1 MSLNQSGIGPIA
13 GPARG
18 GAQHR
23 SSAGSL
29 FAIALLARK
38 FSSVV
43 RPSILMPVGLPA
55 IGAARR
61 NDVQKSI
68 NPAPGSSLATIG
80 LTIPA
85 VAIAAYELDKQL
97 VGLSPREW
105 CYRR

>member
-1 MSLNQSGIGPIA
+1 MTLNQSGIGPIA

-29 FAIALLARK
+29 LARE
-38 FSSVV
+38 FSS
-43 RPSILMPVGLPA
+43 PLILMLEGLPA